1 LPQEDPVG
9 IAIRVIAPHRIRDMV
24 SRSRESVWDYPR
36 PPRIEHDTREVVIV
50 HRGRE
55 IVRTSAAVRVLETS
69 HPPAFYVPIG
79 AIADGV
85 IVPNSRRTFC
95 EFKGTA
101 SYLDIVVDGLTTPAV
116 GWTYPDPSAGYEE
129 LAGMGSFY
137 AGRLDHC
144 SVGGERVIPQPG
156 DFYGGWI
163 TAEIDGPF
171 KGGEGTRD
179 W

>member
-1 LPQEDPVG
+1 MAQ
-9 IAIRVIAPHRIRDMV
+9 
-24 SRSRESVWDYPR
+24 
-36 PPRIEHDTREVVIV
+36 
-50 HRGRE
+50 
-55 IVRTSAAVRVLETS
+55 
-69 HPPAFYVPIG
+69 
-79 AIADGV
+79 GV
-85 IVPNSRRTFC
+85 IVPNRRRTFC

-101 SYLDIVVDGLTTPAV
+101 SYLDVVVDGMTTPAV
-116 GWTYPDPSAGYEE
+116 GWMYPEPSPGYEE
-129 LAGMGSFY
+129 LVGMASFY

-171 KGGEGTRD
+171 KGGEGTLG